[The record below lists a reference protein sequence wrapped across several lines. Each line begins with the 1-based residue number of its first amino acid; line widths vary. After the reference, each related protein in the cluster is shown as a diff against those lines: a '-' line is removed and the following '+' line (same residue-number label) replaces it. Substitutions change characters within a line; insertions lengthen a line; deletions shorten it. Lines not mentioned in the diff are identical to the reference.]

1 QEIVIKKIDP
11 LLQKLNRYQGATIM
25 GNGSI
30 ALILD
35 IHAICQKKKDD
46 RL

>member
-1 QEIVIKKIDP
+1 
-11 LLQKLNRYQGATIM
+11 M

-35 IHAICQKKKDD
+35 IHAICQEKKDD